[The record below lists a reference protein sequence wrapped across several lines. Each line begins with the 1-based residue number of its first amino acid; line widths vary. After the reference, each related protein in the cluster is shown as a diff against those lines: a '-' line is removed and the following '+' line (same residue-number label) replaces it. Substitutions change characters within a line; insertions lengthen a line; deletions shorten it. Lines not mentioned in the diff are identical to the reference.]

1 MPQTAHRLD
10 AADLLELG
18 TYSLRRALDSLLD
31 RSQQLAADQEPAW
44 SVPDARPRPATS
56 AAGGRPRVGPST

>member
-1 MPQTAHRLD
+1 MPRTAHRLD

-31 RSQQLAADQEPAW
+31 RSPQPAADHEPAW
-44 SVPDARPRPATS
+44 SVPDAPPQPA
-56 AAGGRPRVGPST
+56 AAALGGGPRVGPST